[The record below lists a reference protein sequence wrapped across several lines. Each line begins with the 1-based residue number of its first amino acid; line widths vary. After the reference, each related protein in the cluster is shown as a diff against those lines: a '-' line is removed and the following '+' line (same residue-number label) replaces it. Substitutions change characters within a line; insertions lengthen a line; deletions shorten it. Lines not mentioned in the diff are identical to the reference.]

1 LAELRHTALAPEA
14 AGDARDARALPPAL
28 RGIRAAFVF
37 LSRVPLG
44 GFPYRASDWAW
55 APAHFPLVGAAVG
68 GASALIYWLAGA
80 LSFGRLLG
88 ASLAVVMSVW
98 ITGAFHEDGLA
109 DSADGL
115 GGSHGD
121 RQRALEIMKDSR
133 IGTYGAT
140 ALILSVLVR
149 VLAIAELDPG
159 AWFACVYV
167 HAVARVG
174 PVWLMGTQA
183 YVSDPAASKSPPS
196 FHTRRV
202 HLATATAWGALFT
215 ALAMHTGEWRW
226 LTPLA
231 VTAALVLV
239 TTLCARAFR
248 RAVGGVTGDLLGA
261 AEQVSE
267 VAAWLALLAAL
278 RF

>member
-1 LAELRHTALAPEA
+1 MAELRDTAPALPA
-14 AGDARDARALPPAL
+14 AGDAREARALPPAL

-37 LSRVPLG
+37 LSRVPVG
-44 GFPYRASDWAW
+44 GFPYGARDWSW

-68 GASALIYWLAGA
+68 AASSLIYWLAGA

-88 ASLAVVMSVW
+88 ASLAVATSIW

-109 DSADGL
+109 DSADAL
-115 GGSHGD
+115 GGSHGN

-140 ALILSVLVR
+140 ALMLSLLVR
-149 VLAIAELDPG
+149 VLAIAELDPS

-174 PVWLMGTQA
+174 PVWLMRTEP
-183 YVSDPAASKSPPS
+183 YVSNPATSKRPAS
-196 FHTRRV
+196 FDTRRV
-202 HLATATAWGALFT
+202 HLATATGWGALFT

-226 LTPLA
+226 LTPLV
-231 VTAALVLV
+231 VTAALALV

-248 RAVGGVTGDLLGA
+248 RAVGGVTGDLLGG
-261 AEQVSE
+261 AEQICE
-267 VAAWLALLAAL
+267 ITAWLALLATL

>member
-1 LAELRHTALAPEA
+1 MTE
-14 AGDARDARALPPAL
+14 LPPAL

-44 GFPYRASDWAW
+44 GFPYGARDWSW

-68 GASALIYWLAGA
+68 AASALIYWLAGA
-80 LSFGRLLG
+80 LSLGRLLG
-88 ASLAVVMSVW
+88 ASLAVATSLW

-121 RQRALEIMKDSR
+121 RRRALEIMKDSR
-133 IGTYGAT
+133 IGTYGAS
-140 ALILSVLVR
+140 ALMLSLLLR
-149 VLAIAELDPG
+149 VLAIAEIDPS

-174 PVWLMGTQA
+174 PVWLMA
-183 YVSDPAASKSPPS
+183 SEPYVSDPATSKSPSS
-196 FHTRRV
+196 FDTRRIHV
-202 HLATATAWGALFT
+202 ATAMGWGALFT
-215 ALAMHTGEWRW
+215 ALALHLGPWPL
-226 LTPLA
+226 LTLFA
-231 VTAALVLV
+231 VTAALAAV
-239 TTLCARAFR
+239 TAMCARFFR

-261 AEQVSE
+261 AEQISE
-267 VAAWLALLAAL
+267 ITAWLTLLAAL
-278 RF
+278 RL